1 MAGDISKKL
10 DAKVKQMAI
19 GDTLGNIIVTSKKL
33 RDQLNKKDPVK
44 AKAGLKTGGRASL
57 KIGGPG
63 QQARKKKEK
72 TLGQKQFETYMAEKD
87 TGFKKAQR
95 IQKTYEGASPKIK
108 ADLEKRFKNVF
119 NPKEMVVS
127 SRRDTAKV
135 QNMAKGGRAGFKS
148 GSKGC
153 KLAMKGKGRAYG
165 KNS

>member
-44 AKAGLKTGGRASL
+44 AKAGMKTGGR
-57 KIGGPG
+57 
-63 QQARKKKEK
+63 
-72 TLGQKQFETYMAEKD
+72 T
-87 TGFKKAQR
+87 
-95 IQKTYEGASPKIK
+95 
-108 ADLEKRFKNVF
+108 
-119 NPKEMVVS
+119 
-127 SRRDTAKV
+127 
-135 QNMAKGGRAGFKS
+135 GFKS